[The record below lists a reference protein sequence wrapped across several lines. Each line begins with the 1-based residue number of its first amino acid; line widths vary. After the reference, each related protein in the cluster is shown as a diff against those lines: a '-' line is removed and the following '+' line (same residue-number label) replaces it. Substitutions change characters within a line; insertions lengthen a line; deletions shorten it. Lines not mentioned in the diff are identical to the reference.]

1 MRFQNIADSVPGHF
15 QTKQAVAG
23 HFVIRLEV
31 FAPFQ
36 SRINGIDFIV
46 GRFIKDDMLICAVN
60 LFKGLKNRLIQNIDV
75 VTQNNDRAGSINR
88 LLTESI
94 LQRPLYE
101 HYSMGK

>member
-1 MRFQNIADSVPGHF
+1 
-15 QTKQAVAG
+15 
-23 HFVIRLEV
+23 
-31 FAPFQ
+31 
-36 SRINGIDFIV
+36 
-46 GRFIKDDMLICAVN
+46 MLICAVN